1 MSVRID
7 AFDALDPRSSWSSEV
22 RLAAFVVTALALA
35 ACGQGPTDRS
45 ATTPKPVQGETAPTT
60 AGGADASV
68 PDAGSVLTPAT
79 AAKAD
84 PAAGRSNNSMS
95 RTQESSAMPLPGQNN
110 DHSAPLTPARRAS
123 GP

>member
-7 AFDALDPRSSWSSEV
+7 AFDALDPRSSCSSAV
-22 RLAAFVVTALALA
+22 RVAAFVVTALALA
-35 ACGQGPTDRS
+35 ACGQGPTDP
-45 ATTPKPVQGETAPTT
+45 PKPVQGETAPTT
-60 AGGADASV
+60 AGAADTSV

-110 DHSAPLTPARRAS
+110 DHSAPLTPAQRAS

>member
-7 AFDALDPRSSWSSEV
+7 AFDALDPRSSCSSAV
-22 RLAAFVVTALALA
+22 RVAAFVVTALALA
-35 ACGQGPTDRS
+35 ACGQGPTDPS
-45 ATTPKPVQGETAPTT
+45 ATTPTPVQGETAPTT
-60 AGGADASV
+60 AGAADTSV
-68 PDAGSVLTPAT
+68 PDAGSVLTPAI

-110 DHSAPLTPARRAS
+110 DHSAPLTPAQRAS